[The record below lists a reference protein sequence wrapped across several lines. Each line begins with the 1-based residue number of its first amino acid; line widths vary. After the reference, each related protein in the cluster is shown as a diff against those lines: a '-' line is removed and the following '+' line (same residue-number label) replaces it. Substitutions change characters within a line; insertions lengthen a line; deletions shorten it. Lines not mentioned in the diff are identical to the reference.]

1 MLKKLIEKIESN
13 VKNPSKGLPEDI
25 FYLVGRLTPYINVDL
40 LVKNDLGQTLLS
52 WRNETS
58 LKNNTG
64 CGWHLPGG
72 IIRFQEDI
80 SNRLKEV
87 ALHEIGAE
95 LSYHSEQPL
104 TVNQIF
110 DYEAKNRSHFI
121 SLLYRCEL
129 EDNYEIDNK
138 SLKEG
143 DIGFLRWHTGV
154 PKNLLSDH
162 NIYKKYLGK
171 KFQ

>member
-1 MLKKLIEKIESN
+1 MKKLIEKIESN

-52 WRNETS
+52 WRDETS

-121 SLLYRCEL
+121 SLLYKCEL
-129 EDNYEIDNK
+129 EDNYEIDNN

-143 DIGFLRWHTGV
+143 DVGFLKWHTGV
-154 PKNLLSDH
+154 PKNLLSNH
-162 NIYKKYLGK
+162 NVYKKYLSK
-171 KFQ
+171 RLK